1 MSLKKVIQKLN
12 LESEEAFIDSEVTT
26 PDIIDQLEAEEAE
39 AELVEAV
46 ADASEAEEAMDES
59 DEVEAEVDEQIAE
72 AKATIAEA
80 EGKIEEAKEIIEDA
94 EKDGIEVDSVADEN
108 GEIPAEEVVAAQ
120 EALQNLIKR
129 TGYKLDK
136 VETVTLSR
144 EDIRTNTLE
153 AYKVNLE
160 GWEEMKAKVKAGAQ
174 YIWDKIVAAYKWIM
188 DKIKAVL
195 PTRINKIYSLIKAL
209 APYKSASVQTPSNIA
224 EKFSEAQLSLFTV
237 YGAKLQTVGKTTK
250 ASIKIINDAAN
261 LLADAVKAGTTAFNA
276 KGTEANAKLVGKIDP
291 SLEGKLVKLG
301 ELCASLTST
310 WDSAGVSKIV
320 SNGVNVD
327 AKVKAI
333 LAKKEIPIPVYTP
346 LSITVKSFSLK
357 TFSVTEEEKFD
368 VKPTTPV
375 LDPQSAYSNLM
386 EVANSIKVAD
396 STMSNVKSKIDQ
408 AAEVGKKIANAAELG
423 KAASFVINKF
433 AASAAKSINSSIQ
446 TSVNTASEVIIK
458 YAKETLAAAKA
469 SANPAK
475 TKEAN

>member
-120 EALQNLIKR
+120 EALQNMIKR
-129 TGYKLDK
+129 TGYQI
-136 VETVTLSR
+136 ETVTVSR
-144 EDIRTNTLE
+144 ESVRANTLE

-160 GWEEMKAKVKAGAQ
+160 GWEEMKARVKAGAQ

-224 EKFSEAQLSLFTV
+224 EKFSEAQLSLFTI
-237 YGAKLQTVGKTTK
+237 YGSKLQTVGKTTK
-250 ASIKIINDAAN
+250 ASIKIINDAVN

-276 KGTEANAKLVGKIDP
+276 KGTEDNAELVAKIDP
-291 SLEGKLVKLG
+291 SLEGKLAKLG

-320 SNGVNVD
+320 SNGVNAD

-433 AASAAKSINSSIQ
+433 VANAAKSINSSIQ
-446 TSVNTASEVIIK
+446 TYVNAASEVIIK

>member
-46 ADASEAEEAMDES
+46 ANASEAEEAMDES

-129 TGYKLDK
+129 TGYKI
-136 VETVTLSR
+136 ETVTISR
-144 EDIRTNTLE
+144 EGIKANTLE

-209 APYKSASVQTPSNIA
+209 APYKSASIQTPSNIA
-224 EKFSEAQLSLFTV
+224 EKFSEAQLSLFTI

-276 KGTEANAKLVGKIDP
+276 KGTEANAELVAKIDP
-291 SLEGKLVKLG
+291 SLEGKLAKLG

>member
-80 EGKIEEAKEIIEDA
+80 EGKIDEAKEIIEEA
-94 EKDGIEVDSVADEN
+94 EKDGIEVDSVADDN

-120 EALQNLIKR
+120 EALQNMIKR
-129 TGYKLDK
+129 TGYQI
-136 VETVTLSR
+136 ETVTVSR
-144 EDIRTNTLE
+144 EDIRANTLE

-261 LLADAVKAGTTAFNA
+261 LLADAVKAGTTAFSA
-276 KGTEANAKLVGKIDP
+276 KGTEANAELVGKIDP
-291 SLEGKLVKLG
+291 SLEGKLAKLG

>member
-80 EGKIEEAKEIIEDA
+80 EGKIDEAKEIIEEA
-94 EKDGIEVDSVADEN
+94 EKDGIEVDSVADDN

-120 EALQNLIKR
+120 EALQNMIKR
-129 TGYKLDK
+129 TGYQI
-136 VETVTLSR
+136 ETVTVSR
-144 EDIRTNTLE
+144 EDIRANTLE
-153 AYKVNLE
+153 AYKINLE

-276 KGTEANAKLVGKIDP
+276 KGTEANAELAAKIDP
-291 SLEGKLVKLG
+291 SLEGKLAKLG

>member
-80 EGKIEEAKEIIEDA
+80 EGKIDEAKEIIEEA
-94 EKDGIEVDSVADEN
+94 EKDGIEVDSVADDN

-120 EALQNLIKR
+120 EALQNMIKR
-129 TGYKLDK
+129 TGYQI
-136 VETVTLSR
+136 ETVTVSR
-144 EDIRTNTLE
+144 EDIRANTLE

-250 ASIKIINDAAN
+250 ASIKIINDSAN

-276 KGTEANAKLVGKIDP
+276 KGTEANAELVGKIDP
-291 SLEGKLVKLG
+291 SLEGKLAKLS

-386 EVANSIKVAD
+386 EVANSIKVVD

-408 AAEVGKKIANAAELG
+408 AAEVGKKIVNAAELG

-446 TSVNTASEVIIK
+446 TSVNAASEVIIK

>member
-120 EALQNLIKR
+120 EALQNMIKR
-129 TGYKLDK
+129 TGYQI
-136 VETVTLSR
+136 ETVTVSR
-144 EDIRTNTLE
+144 EDIRANTLE

-209 APYKSASVQTPSNIA
+209 APYKSASIQTPSNIA
-224 EKFSEAQLSLFTV
+224 EKFSEAQLSLFTI
-237 YGAKLQTVGKTTK
+237 YGSKLQTVGKTTK

-276 KGTEANAKLVGKIDP
+276 KGTEANAELVAKIDP
-291 SLEGKLVKLG
+291 SLEGKLTKLG

-433 AASAAKSINSSIQ
+433 AANAAKSINSSIQ

>member
-80 EGKIEEAKEIIEDA
+80 EGKIDEAKEIIEEA
-94 EKDGIEVDSVADEN
+94 EKDGIEVDSVADDN

-120 EALQNLIKR
+120 EALQNMIKR
-129 TGYKLDK
+129 TGYQI
-136 VETVTLSR
+136 ETVTVSR
-144 EDIRTNTLE
+144 EDIRANTLE

-276 KGTEANAKLVGKIDP
+276 KGTEANAELVGKIDP
-291 SLEGKLVKLG
+291 SLEGKLTKLG

>member
-120 EALQNLIKR
+120 EALQNMIKR
-129 TGYKLDK
+129 TGYQI
-136 VETVTLSR
+136 ETVTVSR
-144 EDIRTNTLE
+144 ENIRANTLE

-174 YIWDKIVAAYKWIM
+174 FIWDKIVAAYKWIM

-276 KGTEANAKLVGKIDP
+276 KGTEANAELVGKIDP
-291 SLEGKLVKLG
+291 SLEGKLAKLG

>member
-120 EALQNLIKR
+120 EALQNMIKR
-129 TGYKLDK
+129 TGYKI
-136 VETVTLSR
+136 ETVTVSR
-144 EDIRTNTLE
+144 ESIRANTLE

-276 KGTEANAKLVGKIDP
+276 KGTEANAELVGKIDP
-291 SLEGKLVKLG
+291 SLEGKLAKLG

-433 AASAAKSINSSIQ
+433 AASAAKSISSSIQ

-458 YAKETLAAAKA
+458 YAKETLAAVKA

>member
-80 EGKIEEAKEIIEDA
+80 EGKIDEAKEIIEEA
-94 EKDGIEVDSVADEN
+94 EKDGIEVDSVADDN

-120 EALQNLIKR
+120 EALQNMIKR
-129 TGYKLDK
+129 TGYQI
-136 VETVTLSR
+136 ETVTVSR
-144 EDIRTNTLE
+144 EDIRANTLE

-276 KGTEANAKLVGKIDP
+276 KGTEANADLVAKIDP
-291 SLEGKLVKLG
+291 SLEGKLAKLG

-346 LSITVKSFSLK
+346 LSITIKSFSLK

>member
-80 EGKIEEAKEIIEDA
+80 EGKIDEAKEIIEEA
-94 EKDGIEVDSVADEN
+94 EKDGIEVDSVADDN

-120 EALQNLIKR
+120 EALQNMIKR
-129 TGYKLDK
+129 TGYQI
-136 VETVTLSR
+136 ETVTVSR
-144 EDIRTNTLE
+144 ENIRANTLE

-276 KGTEANAKLVGKIDP
+276 KGTEDNAELVGKIDP
-291 SLEGKLVKLG
+291 SLEGKLAKLG

-320 SNGVNVD
+320 SNGVNID

>member
-120 EALQNLIKR
+120 EALQNMIKR
-129 TGYKLDK
+129 TGYKI
-136 VETVTLSR
+136 ETVTVSR
-144 EDIRTNTLE
+144 ESIRANTLE

-209 APYKSASVQTPSNIA
+209 APYKSASVQTPSDIA

-276 KGTEANAKLVGKIDP
+276 KGTEANAELVGKIDP
-291 SLEGKLVKLG
+291 SLEGKLAKLG

-408 AAEVGKKIANAAELG
+408 AAEVGKKNANAAELG

>member
-80 EGKIEEAKEIIEDA
+80 EGKVEEAKEIIEEA
-94 EKDGIEVDSVADEN
+94 EKDGIEVDSVADDN

-120 EALQNLIKR
+120 EALQNMIKR
-129 TGYKLDK
+129 TGYQI
-136 VETVTLSR
+136 ETVTVSR
-144 EDIRTNTLE
+144 EYIRANTLE

-160 GWEEMKAKVKAGAQ
+160 GWEEMKVKVKAGAQ

-209 APYKSASVQTPSNIA
+209 APYKSASIQTPSNIA

-261 LLADAVKAGTTAFNA
+261 LLADASTTAFNA
-276 KGTEANAKLVGKIDP
+276 KGTEANAELVGKIDP
-291 SLEGKLVKLG
+291 SLEGKLAKLG

-320 SNGVNVD
+320 SNGVNID

-333 LAKKEIPIPVYTP
+333 LAKKEIPIPIYTP

-433 AASAAKSINSSIQ
+433 VASAAKSINSSIQ

>member
-80 EGKIEEAKEIIEDA
+80 EGKIDEAKEIIEEA
-94 EKDGIEVDSVADEN
+94 EKDGIEVDSVADDN

-120 EALQNLIKR
+120 EALQNMIKR
-129 TGYKLDK
+129 TGYKL
-136 VETVTLSR
+136 EITTISR
-144 EDIRTNTLE
+144 EDIKANTLE

-276 KGTEANAKLVGKIDP
+276 KGTEANAELVGKIDP
-291 SLEGKLVKLG
+291 SLEGKLAKLG

-475 TKEAN
+475 TKEAK

>member
-80 EGKIEEAKEIIEDA
+80 EGKIDEAKEIIEEA
-94 EKDGIEVDSVADEN
+94 EKDGIEVDSVADDN

-120 EALQNLIKR
+120 EALQNMIKR
-129 TGYKLDK
+129 TGYQI
-136 VETVTLSR
+136 ETVTVSR
-144 EDIRTNTLE
+144 EDIRANTLE

-276 KGTEANAKLVGKIDP
+276 KGTEANAELVGKIDP
-291 SLEGKLVKLG
+291 SLEGKLAKLG
-301 ELCASLTST
+301 ELCASFTST

-446 TSVNTASEVIIK
+446 TSVNAASEVIIK

>member
-80 EGKIEEAKEIIEDA
+80 EGKIDEAKEIIEEA
-94 EKDGIEVDSVADEN
+94 EKDGIEVDSVADDN

-120 EALQNLIKR
+120 EALQNMIKR
-129 TGYKLDK
+129 TGYQI
-136 VETVTLSR
+136 ETVTVSR
-144 EDIRTNTLE
+144 EGIRANTLE

-276 KGTEANAKLVGKIDP
+276 KGTEANAELVGKIDP
-291 SLEGKLVKLG
+291 SLEGKLAKLG

-458 YAKETLAAAKA
+458 YAKETLTAAKA

>member
-120 EALQNLIKR
+120 EALQNMIKR
-129 TGYKLDK
+129 TGYKI
-136 VETVTLSR
+136 ETVTVSR
-144 EDIRTNTLE
+144 ESIRANTLE

-276 KGTEANAKLVGKIDP
+276 KGTEANAELVGKIDP
-291 SLEGKLVKLG
+291 SLEGKLAKLG

>member
-80 EGKIEEAKEIIEDA
+80 EGKIDEAKEIIEEA
-94 EKDGIEVDSVADEN
+94 EKDGIEVDSVADDN

-120 EALQNLIKR
+120 EALQNMIKR
-129 TGYKLDK
+129 TGYQI
-136 VETVTLSR
+136 ETVTVSR
-144 EDIRTNTLE
+144 EDIRANTLE

-276 KGTEANAKLVGKIDP
+276 KGTEANAELVGKFDP
-291 SLEGKLVKLG
+291 SLEGKLAKLG

-310 WDSAGVSKIV
+310 WDSAGVNKIV

-446 TSVNTASEVIIK
+446 TYVNTASEVIIK

>member
-80 EGKIEEAKEIIEDA
+80 EGKIDEAKEIIEEA
-94 EKDGIEVDSVADEN
+94 EKDGIEVDSVADDN

-120 EALQNLIKR
+120 EALQNMIKR
-129 TGYKLDK
+129 TGYQI
-136 VETVTLSR
+136 ETVTVSR
-144 EDIRTNTLE
+144 EDIRANTLE

-276 KGTEANAKLVGKIDP
+276 KGTEANAELVGKIDP
-291 SLEGKLVKLG
+291 SLEGKLAKLG

-310 WDSAGVSKIV
+310 WDSAGISKIV

-446 TSVNTASEVIIK
+446 TSINTASEVIIK

>member
-80 EGKIEEAKEIIEDA
+80 EGKIDEAKEIIEEA
-94 EKDGIEVDSVADEN
+94 EKDGIEVDSVADDN

-120 EALQNLIKR
+120 EALQNMIKR
-129 TGYKLDK
+129 TGYQI
-136 VETVTLSR
+136 ETVTVSR
-144 EDIRTNTLE
+144 EDIRANTLE

-276 KGTEANAKLVGKIDP
+276 KGTETNAELVGKIDP
-291 SLEGKLVKLG
+291 SLEGKLAKLG

>member
-80 EGKIEEAKEIIEDA
+80 EGKIDEAKEIIEEA

-120 EALQNLIKR
+120 EALQNMIKR
-129 TGYKLDK
+129 TGYQI
-136 VETVTLSR
+136 ETVTVSR
-144 EDIRTNTLE
+144 EDIRANTLE

-261 LLADAVKAGTTAFNA
+261 LLADAVKAGVTAFNA
-276 KGTEANAKLVGKIDP
+276 KGTEANAELVGKIDP
-291 SLEGKLVKLG
+291 SLEGKLAKLG

>member
-120 EALQNLIKR
+120 EALQNMIKR
-129 TGYKLDK
+129 TGYKI
-136 VETVTLSR
+136 ETVTVSR
-144 EDIRTNTLE
+144 ESIRANTLE

-209 APYKSASVQTPSNIA
+209 APYKSASVQTPSDIA
-224 EKFSEAQLSLFTV
+224 EKFSEAQLSLFTI

-250 ASIKIINDAAN
+250 ASIKIINDAVN

-276 KGTEANAKLVGKIDP
+276 KGTEANAELVAKIDP
-291 SLEGKLVKLG
+291 SLEGKLTKLG

-310 WDSAGVSKIV
+310 WVSAGVSKIV
-320 SNGVNVD
+320 SNGVNID

-396 STMSNVKSKIDQ
+396 STMSNAKSKIDQ

-433 AASAAKSINSSIQ
+433 AANAAKSINSSIQ
-446 TSVNTASEVIIK
+446 TSFNTASEVIIK

>member
-120 EALQNLIKR
+120 EALQNMIKR
-129 TGYKLDK
+129 TGYKI
-136 VETVTLSR
+136 ETVTVSR
-144 EDIRTNTLE
+144 ESIRANTLE

-224 EKFSEAQLSLFTV
+224 EKFSEAQLSLFTI
-237 YGAKLQTVGKTTK
+237 YGSKLQTVGKTTK

-261 LLADAVKAGTTAFNA
+261 LLADAVQAGTTAFNA
-276 KGTEANAKLVGKIDP
+276 KGTEANAELVAKIDP
-291 SLEGKLVKLG
+291 SLEGKLTKLG

-433 AASAAKSINSSIQ
+433 AANAAKSINSSIQ

-458 YAKETLAAAKA
+458 YAKETLSAAKA

>member
-80 EGKIEEAKEIIEDA
+80 EGKIDEAKEIIEEA
-94 EKDGIEVDSVADEN
+94 EKDGIEVDSVADDN

-120 EALQNLIKR
+120 EALQNMIKR
-129 TGYKLDK
+129 TGYQI
-136 VETVTLSR
+136 ETVTVSR
-144 EDIRTNTLE
+144 ENIRANTLE

-276 KGTEANAKLVGKIDP
+276 KGTEANAELVGKIDP
-291 SLEGKLVKLG
+291 SLEGKLAKLG

-327 AKVKAI
+327 AKVKSI

>member
-80 EGKIEEAKEIIEDA
+80 EGKIDEAKEIIEEA
-94 EKDGIEVDSVADEN
+94 EKDGIEVDSVADDN

-120 EALQNLIKR
+120 EALQNMIKR
-129 TGYKLDK
+129 TGYQI
-136 VETVTLSR
+136 ETVTVSR
-144 EDIRTNTLE
+144 ENIRANTLE

-195 PTRINKIYSLIKAL
+195 PARINKIYSLIKAL

-276 KGTEANAKLVGKIDP
+276 KGTEDNAELVGKIDP
-291 SLEGKLVKLG
+291 SLEGKLAKLG

-320 SNGVNVD
+320 SNGVSVD

-433 AASAAKSINSSIQ
+433 AASAAKSINSGIQ

-469 SANPAK
+469 SANQAK

>member
-80 EGKIEEAKEIIEDA
+80 EGKIDEAKEIIEEA
-94 EKDGIEVDSVADEN
+94 EKDGIEVDSVADDN

-120 EALQNLIKR
+120 EALQNMIKR
-129 TGYKLDK
+129 TGYQI
-136 VETVTLSR
+136 ETVTVSR
-144 EDIRTNTLE
+144 EDIRANTLE

-276 KGTEANAKLVGKIDP
+276 KGTEANAELVGKIDP
-291 SLEGKLVKLG
+291 SLEGKLAKLG

-423 KAASFVINKF
+423 KAANFVINKF

>member
-80 EGKIEEAKEIIEDA
+80 EGKIEEAKEIIEEA
-94 EKDGIEVDSVADEN
+94 EKDGIEVDSVADDN

-120 EALQNLIKR
+120 EALQNMIKR
-129 TGYKLDK
+129 TGYQI
-136 VETVTLSR
+136 ETVTVSR
-144 EDIRTNTLE
+144 EDIRANTLE

-209 APYKSASVQTPSNIA
+209 APYKSASIQTPSNIA

-276 KGTEANAKLVGKIDP
+276 KGTEANAELVGKIDP
-291 SLEGKLVKLG
+291 SLEGKLAKLG

-408 AAEVGKKIANAAELG
+408 AAEVGKKTANAAELG

>member
-1 MSLKKVIQKLN
+1 M
-12 LESEEAFIDSEVTT
+12 
-26 PDIIDQLEAEEAE
+26 
-39 AELVEAV
+39 
-46 ADASEAEEAMDES
+46 
-59 DEVEAEVDEQIAE
+59 
-72 AKATIAEA
+72 
-80 EGKIEEAKEIIEDA
+80 
-94 EKDGIEVDSVADEN
+94 
-108 GEIPAEEVVAAQ
+108 
-120 EALQNLIKR
+120 IKR
-129 TGYKLDK
+129 TGYQI
-136 VETVTLSR
+136 ETVTVSR
-144 EDIRTNTLE
+144 EDIRANTLE

-224 EKFSEAQLSLFTV
+224 EKFSDAQLSLFTV

-276 KGTEANAKLVGKIDP
+276 KGTETNAELVGKIDP
-291 SLEGKLVKLG
+291 SLEGKLAKLG

>member
-72 AKATIAEA
+72 AKA
-80 EGKIEEAKEIIEDA
+80 
-94 EKDGIEVDSVADEN
+94 SVAEDN

-276 KGTEANAKLVGKIDP
+276 KGTEANAELVGKIDP
-291 SLEGKLVKLG
+291 SLEGKLAKLG
-301 ELCASLTST
+301 ELCASHTST
-310 WDSAGVSKIV
+310 WDSAGVNKIV

-346 LSITVKSFSLK
+346 LSITIKSFSLK

-396 STMSNVKSKIDQ
+396 STMSNVKSKID
-408 AAEVGKKIANAAELG
+408 KAAELG

-446 TSVNTASEVIIK
+446 TSVNIASEVIIK

>member
-120 EALQNLIKR
+120 EALQNMIKR
-129 TGYKLDK
+129 TGYQI
-136 VETVTLSR
+136 ETVTVSR
-144 EDIRTNTLE
+144 EDIRANTLE

-224 EKFSEAQLSLFTV
+224 EKFSEAQLSLFTI

-276 KGTEANAKLVGKIDP
+276 KGTEANAELVGKIDP
-291 SLEGKLVKLG
+291 SLEGKLAKLG

-320 SNGVNVD
+320 SNGVNVN

>member
-80 EGKIEEAKEIIEDA
+80 EGKIDEAKEIIEEA

-120 EALQNLIKR
+120 EALQNMIKR
-129 TGYKLDK
+129 TGYQI
-136 VETVTLSR
+136 ETVTVSR
-144 EDIRTNTLE
+144 EDIRANTLE

-276 KGTEANAKLVGKIDP
+276 KGTEANAELVGKIDP
-291 SLEGKLVKLG
+291 SLEGKLAKLG

>member
-80 EGKIEEAKEIIEDA
+80 EGKIDEAKEIIEEA
-94 EKDGIEVDSVADEN
+94 EKDGIEVDSVADDN

-120 EALQNLIKR
+120 EALQNMIKR
-129 TGYKLDK
+129 TGYKI
-136 VETVTLSR
+136 ETVTVSR
-144 EDIRTNTLE
+144 ESIRANTLE

-276 KGTEANAKLVGKIDP
+276 KGTEANAELVGKIDP
-291 SLEGKLVKLG
+291 SLEGKLTKLG

-320 SNGVNVD
+320 SNSVNVD

-458 YAKETLAAAKA
+458 YAKETLSAAKA

>member
-120 EALQNLIKR
+120 EALQNMIKR
-129 TGYKLDK
+129 TGYKI
-136 VETVTLSR
+136 ETVTVSR
-144 EDIRTNTLE
+144 ESIRANTLE

-195 PTRINKIYSLIKAL
+195 PTRINKIYSLIKAI

-224 EKFSEAQLSLFTV
+224 EKFSEAQLSLFTI
-237 YGAKLQTVGKTTK
+237 YGSKLQTVGKTTK

-261 LLADAVKAGTTAFNA
+261 LLADTVKAGTTAFNA
-276 KGTEANAKLVGKIDP
+276 KGTEANAELVAKIDP
-291 SLEGKLVKLG
+291 SLEGKLARLG

-310 WDSAGVSKIV
+310 WDSTGVSKIV

-375 LDPQSAYSNLM
+375 LDPQSAYSNLI

-423 KAASFVINKF
+423 KAASFIINKF
-433 AASAAKSINSSIQ
+433 AANAAKSINSSIQ

>member
-80 EGKIEEAKEIIEDA
+80 EGKIDEAKEIIEEA
-94 EKDGIEVDSVADEN
+94 EKDGIEVDSVADDN

-120 EALQNLIKR
+120 EALQNMIKR
-129 TGYKLDK
+129 TGYQI
-136 VETVTLSR
+136 ETVTVSR
-144 EDIRTNTLE
+144 EDIRANTLE

-160 GWEEMKAKVKAGAQ
+160 GWEEMKAKVKAGAR

-209 APYKSASVQTPSNIA
+209 APYKSASVQTPSDIA

-276 KGTEANAKLVGKIDP
+276 KGTEANAELVGKIDP
-291 SLEGKLVKLG
+291 SLEGKLAKLG

-310 WDSAGVSKIV
+310 WDSAGISKIV

-423 KAASFVINKF
+423 KAANFVINKF
-433 AASAAKSINSSIQ
+433 AASVAKSINSSIQ
-446 TSVNTASEVIIK
+446 TSVNTVSEVIIK
-458 YAKETLAAAKA
+458 YAKETLTAAKA

-475 TKEAN
+475 TKKAN

>member
-80 EGKIEEAKEIIEDA
+80 EGKIDEAKEIIEEA
-94 EKDGIEVDSVADEN
+94 EKDGIEVDSVADDN

-120 EALQNLIKR
+120 EALQNMIKR
-129 TGYKLDK
+129 TGYQI
-136 VETVTLSR
+136 ETVTVSR
-144 EDIRTNTLE
+144 EDIRANTLE

-276 KGTEANAKLVGKIDP
+276 KGTEANADLVAKIDP
-291 SLEGKLVKLG
+291 SLEGKLAKLG

>member
-80 EGKIEEAKEIIEDA
+80 EGKIDEAKEIIEEA
-94 EKDGIEVDSVADEN
+94 EKDGIEVDSVADDN

-120 EALQNLIKR
+120 EALQNMIKR
-129 TGYKLDK
+129 TGYQI
-136 VETVTLSR
+136 ETVTVSR
-144 EDIRTNTLE
+144 EDIRANTLE

-276 KGTEANAKLVGKIDP
+276 KGTEANAELVGKIDP
-291 SLEGKLVKLG
+291 SLEGKLAKLG

-386 EVANSIKVAD
+386 EVVNSIKVAD

-446 TSVNTASEVIIK
+446 TSVNAASEVIIK

>member
-1 MSLKKVIQKLN
+1 MSLKKIIQKLN

-80 EGKIEEAKEIIEDA
+80 EGKIDEAKEIIEEA
-94 EKDGIEVDSVADEN
+94 EKDGIEVDSVADDN

-120 EALQNLIKR
+120 EALQNMIKR
-129 TGYKLDK
+129 TGYQI
-136 VETVTLSR
+136 ETVTVSR
-144 EDIRTNTLE
+144 EDIRANTLE

-174 YIWDKIVAAYKWIM
+174 YIWEKIVAAYKWIM

-261 LLADAVKAGTTAFNA
+261 LLADAVKAGATAFNA
-276 KGTEANAKLVGKIDP
+276 KGTEANAELVGKIDP
-291 SLEGKLVKLG
+291 SLEGKLAKLG

-408 AAEVGKKIANAAELG
+408 AAEVGKKIANAAKLG

-433 AASAAKSINSSIQ
+433 APSAAKYINSSIQ
-446 TSVNTASEVIIK
+446 TSVNIASEVIIK

>member
-80 EGKIEEAKEIIEDA
+80 EGKIDEAKEIIEEA
-94 EKDGIEVDSVADEN
+94 EKDGIEVDSVADDN

-120 EALQNLIKR
+120 EALQNMIKR
-129 TGYKLDK
+129 TGYQI
-136 VETVTLSR
+136 ETVTVSR
-144 EDIRTNTLE
+144 EDIRANTLE

-276 KGTEANAKLVGKIDP
+276 KGTEANAELVGKIDP
-291 SLEGKLVKLG
+291 SLEGKLAKLG